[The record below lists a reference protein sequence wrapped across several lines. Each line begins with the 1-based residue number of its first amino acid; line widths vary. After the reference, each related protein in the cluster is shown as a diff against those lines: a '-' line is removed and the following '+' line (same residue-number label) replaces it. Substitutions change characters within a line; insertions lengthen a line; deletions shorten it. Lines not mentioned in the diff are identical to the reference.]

1 MSYHGS
7 HLNISHLF
15 AIFVVVDSFVLSFV
29 DFDVSVQAVILVLTF
44 FLVVLTYFL
53 AVGAMFDSIDVVSL
67 EILVLAR
74 KDTLAMLLILL
85 EFTFKDLSFF
95 ILIGD
100 LSSTM
105 LHVVYKF
112 TFINSI
118 VDLQLSPAVF
128 LSVSVFTFVVISV
141 DTGEDT
147 LSMELVALDATLIV
161 CS

>member
-118 VDLQLSPAVF
+118 VDL
-128 LSVSVFTFVVISV
+128 
-141 DTGEDT
+141 
-147 LSMELVALDATLIV
+147 
-161 CS
+161 